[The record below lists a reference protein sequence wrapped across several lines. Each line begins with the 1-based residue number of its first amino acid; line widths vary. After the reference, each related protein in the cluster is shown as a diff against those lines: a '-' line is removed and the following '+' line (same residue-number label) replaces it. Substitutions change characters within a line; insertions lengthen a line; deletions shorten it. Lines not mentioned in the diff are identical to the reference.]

1 MEQRLAN
8 TWHMTVNEKKFI
20 ETALASDLRID
31 GRRPFDYRRLSI
43 KFGRND
49 GTAEVQLGQTH
60 VMAFVTAQL
69 VQPYRDRPNE
79 GTLSVFTEFSPM
91 ADPSFE
97 PGRPGEASVE
107 LARVID
113 RGLRES
119 RAVDTESL
127 CVLAGRSVWAIR
139 VDLHI
144 LDNGGNLVDAV
155 NIAALSALSTFRRP
169 ECTLGGEDDQE
180 VIIHPPEVRE
190 PIPLRVHHLPIAV
203 TFGFFGDGE
212 LVLSLVQVIDPT
224 YKEEAVMGGR
234 MTVTINANG
243 DVCAIQKAGGQGVLQ
258 SEIMQ
263 CMRIASVKSVD
274 ITNKIKNAV
283 EAYNVERAKRKIKR
297 HSDLDVHVNVDVKMT
312 EVNDVSIK
320 MESGI
325 LSGHQEVVKEE
336 HKSQSTTVIDGHVAI
351 ESGSVEQVKLKKVNL
366 FTGGTSSWDPYS
378 EGINSSRLLS
388 SSALHDSFLHSKR
401 EKDLVG
407 IDGPDGSQFEEKIV
421 DVDMKDSHKHE
432 ETAVQLPV
440 AQKLSLADAV
450 KVKQKKKKLSS
461 ANAGS

>member
-212 LVLSLVQVIDPT
+212 LVVIDPT